1 MMNEEPAEAVV
12 VANPGNLLR
21 TDFLENNPN
30 VYSVKHKFDPVM
42 KGGQADTFRDTNRR
56 PIKTPS
62 FDNHKKRQQELL
74 ADMVSVSGPQF
85 EKSFDLNKVFDMNV
99 NKAHEKPIVRESQI
113 HMDKRQL
120 IKDMLAYKPNMYNGL
135 EQYRSA
141 LRSDPIIPQSSYLRG
156 MLTQK
161 NTNPDAPDTTDAYIP
176 KEEIEQVLGQ
186 IDAHQQFRRP
196 YLAGKLKVDEDTGR
210 IVNPETG
217 DDYKRGKRATGAQS
231 SYTDGKGV
239 VHNIVQDKDDQR
251 NLKQA
256 KLSIA
261 GTSGDPDLP
270 GTVAK
275 AKGKKEKPISVTE
288 QKIMDREGISK
299 ENLDAVKKMT
309 TSGDV
314 RKLEGN
320 IASAKLIQRI
330 ARGRVARQRKD
341 DAISAVAKEGYLKS
355 KPDMLESMSDNRKQE
370 YNDLKP
376 EEKKV
381 FDKEAIRQTKKNM
394 IVELKQG
401 ALHEAS
407 LHNQLRN
414 TLVKQEKDLI
424 DVATTKTHWVMDDWN
439 KNKSALS
446 KVIKN
451 IGNDKPNSE
460 AVLGNLIKT
469 LDWIKTQD
477 DKEATRT
484 GKRSSAKFN
493 LFRSAVQKHMI
504 KNGGIPEDVKL
515 TVKQLKNTDIAKR
528 YFIAQK
534 PRQDKSE
541 PSTPKRRA
549 SIMPRENYETPNQ
562 PPSDGGA
569 VWT

>member
-1 MMNEEPAEAVV
+1 
-12 VANPGNLLR
+12 
-21 TDFLENNPN
+21 
-30 VYSVKHKFDPVM
+30 M

-62 FDNHKKRQQELL
+62 FDNHKKRQTELL

-99 NKAHEKPIVRESQI
+99 NKAHEKPIIRESQI

-135 EQYRSA
+135 DQYRSA

-176 KEEIEQVLGQ
+176 KEEIESTLVQ
-186 IDAHQQFRRP
+186 IDAQNKVRRA
-196 YLAGKLKVDEDTGR
+196 YLAGKLTTLERDPLESWDSQIMNPDTKE
-210 IVNPETG
+210 VYTS
-217 DDYKRGKRATGAQS
+217 KKRATTAGS
-231 SYTDGKGV
+231 TYVDSKGV
-239 VHNIVQDKDDQR
+239 IHNIVQDKNQQKEM
-251 NLKQA
+251 KQA
-256 KLSIA
+256 KLA
-261 GTSGDPDLP
+261 TVPTVPVPGPDAP

-299 ENLDAVKKMT
+299 ENLDAVKNM
-309 TSGDV
+309 TSGDG

-330 ARGRVARQRKD
+330 ARGRLARQRKD
-341 DAISAVAKEGYLKS
+341 DAITAIAKDAYFKS
-355 KPDMLESMSDNRKQE
+355 KPDMLEGMSDTGKQE

-376 EEKKV
+376 KEKKV
-381 FDKEAIRQTKKNM
+381 FDKEAIRNARKEM

-401 ALHEAS
+401 ALYEAS

-414 TLVKQEKDLI
+414 TLVKQEKDLK
-424 DVATTKTHWVMDDWN
+424 DVATTKTHWLMDDWN
-439 KNKSALS
+439 KNKSGLS

-451 IGNDKPNSE
+451 MGNDVPNTE

-469 LDWIKTQD
+469 LDWIKLQD
-477 DKEATRT
+477 DKEAEKT
-484 GKRSSAKFN
+484 GKRSAIKFN
-493 LFRSAVQKHMI
+493 LFRSAVEKHMI
-504 KNGGIPEDVKL
+504 KNGGIPEE
-515 TVKQLKNTDIAKR
+515 VKQSVKMLRNTEVMKRFFIAK
-528 YFIAQK
+528 K
-534 PRQDKSE
+534 PRQDKSV
-541 PSTPKRRA
+541 PSTPRRRA
-549 SIMPRENYETPNQ
+549 SIMPRVNFETPNQ
-562 PPSDGGA
+562 PPSDQNPDYSFGDFN
-569 VWT
+569 